1 LFVSTKRITAC
12 IKRSYHMPFKALWI
26 TETPDGKF
34 ERNIIERVIDD
45 LPQGEVVIKV
55 LYSSLNYKDALSA
68 TGNKGITRKYPHTP
82 GIDAAGIVEISRNEQ
97 FATGDEVIVTGYDLG
112 MNTCGGF
119 GEFIR
124 VPAAW
129 VVRKPHGYTLK
140 ECMVLGTAGVTAA
153 IGLHKM
159 ELLGMSPE
167 RGPIVVTGA
176 TGGVGS
182 MAIALLAKAGY
193 EVIAV
198 TGKSHA
204 QEYLQFLGA
213 AKIED
218 REFVNDHSGKA
229 LLRPHWAGAI
239 DTVGGNTLLTL
250 LKGCKP
256 EGMVVSTGL
265 VSSPKFDAT
274 VYPFILNGVSLLGVG
289 SAETPMTTRLVIW
302 DKFSDIWNIKDKL
315 NAIAK
320 EVTLDELSLTYID
333 SILQGKI
340 MGRIVVKVA
349 ADK

>member
-1 LFVSTKRITAC
+1 
-12 IKRSYHMPFKALWI
+12 MPFRALWI
-26 TETPDGKF
+26 TETADGKF

-45 LPQGEVVIKV
+45 LPPGEVVIRV
-55 LYSSLNYKDALSA
+55 QYSSLNYKDALSA
-68 TGNKGITRKYPHTP
+68 TGNKGITRKFPHTP
-82 GIDAAGIVEISRNEQ
+82 GIDAAGVVEISRNEQ

-124 VPAAW
+124 VPASW
-129 VVRKPHGYTLK
+129 VVRKPEGYTLK
-140 ECMVLGTAGVTAA
+140 ECMILGTAGVTAA

-159 ELLGMSPE
+159 EMLGMLPS

-182 MAIALLAKAGY
+182 LAVAILAKAGY
-193 EVIAV
+193 DVIAV

-204 QEYLQFLGA
+204 QEYLQYLGA
-213 AKIED
+213 LRVED
-218 REFVNDHSGKA
+218 REFVNDHSGKV
-229 LLRPHWAGAI
+229 LLRPQWAGAI

-250 LKGCKP
+250 LKGCLA
-256 EGMVVSTGL
+256 EGAVVSTGL
-265 VSSPKFDAT
+265 VSSPKLDAT

-289 SAETPMTTRLVIW
+289 SAETPMTTRLLIW
-302 DKFSDIWNIKDKL
+302 DKFKDIWNVRDKL
-315 NAIAK
+315 NAIVK
-320 EVTLDELSLTYID
+320 EVTLEELNFTYID

-340 MGRIVVKVA
+340 MGRVVVKIA